1 VFSVVRG
8 MDGPVKAACGCPEA
22 KIDVNPNIDDLATA
36 VACRDGAQQCGWR
49 QSLHTYGTI
58 RIGGG
63 AQGAGGGGGKK
74 KEPIFSQPL
83 TSSLA
88 RQPAPVRSSRAPT
101 TRRDNS
107 HSGERGVPPASYTP
121 FPCFFKEGE
130 SKQRRQ
136 HQYERLRCVPQAPS
150 RIVASA
156 DRRL

>member
-63 AQGAGGGGGKK
+63 TQGAGGVGKK
-74 KEPIFSQPL
+74 RNP
-83 TSSLA
+83 SSLS
-88 RQPAPVRSSRAPT
+88 PHLVSRAPAGACALEP
-101 TRRDNS
+101 RAY
-107 HSGERGVPPASYTP
+107 HAP
-121 FPCFFKEGE
+121 
-130 SKQRRQ
+130 RQ
-136 HQYERLRCVPQAPS
+136 LSLR
-150 RIVASA
+150 
-156 DRRL
+156 